1 MKQPGTGKHITGQD
15 KPLSA
20 HRPLQEAILWLNAE
34 LAITRANSAAKRLFS
49 KTHSGKLQGTSLA
62 TALGAVIPSDLWKQA
77 QESPVLWSPN
87 PEAGAVYQLAV
98 YRLDPTDSA
107 SSAWQISLVDVSMAA
122 AENQLLRQQVEGYKR
137 LLDSA
142 AEGIWVVDAC
152 DTTTYVNPRMAE
164 MLGSTPQE
172 MIGQPLGDYMGH
184 GPVNDDLNPNT
195 AGGPYRDFKFRRP
208 DGREFWTLINTNPLL
223 DSEGNYTGALGL
235 LTDITERKRV
245 EQTLQ
250 LQTRAMNAAGDQ
262 IIIADSRG
270 RILFANQA
278 FQDESGYTTEE
289 ARALESGFAQPGVHP
304 PEFYREMWD
313 TILDGQTWKGE
324 VTNRRKDGSLY
335 VEEMTIT
342 PVMTEDGQIQNFIAI
357 KRNATQR
364 KIQEQKLKHMAS
376 HDALTG
382 LPNRTLFARRLQ
394 EKMEEARSRDGYLAV
409 VFLDLDR
416 FKSINDTLGHECGD
430 YLLQLVAKRLTDAVR
445 DGDTVA
451 RMGGDEF
458 TILLGRI
465 NHPANAQKVAERV
478 MSRMAQP
485 FLIAGREVPIT
496 ASLGISLYPQHAS
509 SAEDLLRLADS
520 AMFHSKQ
527 AGRNKYAFWQPEAA

>member
-1 MKQPGTGKHITGQD
+1 MKQPGTRKAPCGQD

-20 HRPLQEAILWLNAE
+20 HHPLQEAILWVNAD
-34 LAITRANSAAKRLFS
+34 LGITRANSAAKRLLAT
-49 KTHSGKLQGTSLA
+49 THSGKLQGTSLA
-62 TALGAVIPSDLWKQA
+62 AALGASIPRNLWIQA
-77 QESPVLWSPN
+77 TQSPVLWSPN
-87 PEAGAVYQLAV
+87 PEAGSVYQLAV
-98 YRLDPTDSA
+98 YRLDPKDSA
-107 SSAWQISLVDVSMAA
+107 SPAWQVSLVDVSAVAA
-122 AENQLLRQQVEGYKR
+122 DGHLLRQQVEGYRR
-137 LLDSA
+137 LLDCA
-142 AEGIWVVDAC
+142 AEGIWVVDAS
-152 DTTTYVNPRMAE
+152 DITTYVNPKMAE
-164 MLGSTPQE
+164 MLGSSPQQ
-172 MIGQPLGDYMGH
+172 MIGQPLSQYMG
-184 GPVNDDLNPNT
+184 NDPITEDLNSNT
-195 AGGPYRDFKFRRP
+195 PGGPYRDFKFKRS

-223 DSEGNYTGALGL
+223 DSDGNYTGALGL

-278 FQDESGYTTEE
+278 FQDESGYTTDE

-364 KIQEQKLKHMAS
+364 KIQEQKLKHLAS

-382 LPNRTLFARRLQ
+382 LPNRTLFAKRLQ
-394 EKMEEARSRDGYLAV
+394 EKMEEARSRDGYIAV
-409 VFLDLDR
+409 VFLDLDK
-416 FKSINDTLGHECGD
+416 FKYINDTLGHECGD

-465 NHPANAQKVAERV
+465 NHPSNAQKVAERV

-496 ASLGISLYPQHAS
+496 ASLGISLYPQHGQ

-520 AMFHSKQ
+520 AMFQAKQ
-527 AGRNKYAFWQPEAA
+527 SGRNKYAFWQPKAA